1 MDVLHLADKR
11 CSGRREC
18 AIRIPDAE
26 LDATKPCFKELKTYL
41 EASYTCVPGNCQHL
55 FVTKK
60 VCATVFSS
68 SSDKYLGTLFL
79 FVYLSE
85 LFRKFMPVARVY
97 FSVIFI
103 TLYRHGDLFRGEDVG
118 SCTEQYSLYLMKLF
132 YMQPILV
139 QKQRIVCCDLLT
151 PVDVT
156 LTSNVYDK

>member
-1 MDVLHLADKR
+1 MPDTQNDIFFERVYLTFEGRCVEADLGYLGCAMDVLHLADKR

-103 TLYRHGDLFRGEDVG
+103 TLYRHGDLFRGEDLG
-118 SCTEQYSLYLMKLF
+118 NCTE
-132 YMQPILV
+132 
-139 QKQRIVCCDLLT
+139 
-151 PVDVT
+151 
-156 LTSNVYDK
+156 